1 MHLLITGGTGF
12 IGQALCPALLQ
23 TGYQVSVL
31 TRDVR
36 RAQRTLPGVTAVET
50 LDGVRADAVINLA
63 GEPLAAGRWTDAR
76 KQRFRKSR
84 LGITRHLHAWVAQQ
98 PAAQRPRL

>member
-23 TGYQVSVL
+23 TGCQVSVL

-36 RAQRTLPGVTAVET
+36 R
-50 LDGVRADAVINLA
+50 
-63 GEPLAAGRWTDAR
+63 
-76 KQRFRKSR
+76 
-84 LGITRHLHAWVAQQ
+84 
-98 PAAQRPRL
+98 

>member
-23 TGYQVSVL
+23 TGCQVSVL

-76 KQRFRKSR
+76 KQRFRK
-84 LGITRHLHAWVAQQ
+84 
-98 PAAQRPRL
+98 